1 MDYFLP
7 LFLLSSQVI
16 SPSTSEFSGS
26 PRFISKAKRHT
37 VVTGRNET
45 LECTVRGIGQH
56 TVAWIRADPHSILTL
71 NSLLVTQNSRYA
83 LLRQEAGAFHLLVT
97 NVRKEDNGTYIC
109 QVNTEP
115 PVNQEVDLF
124 VVTPPVFSNT
134 SESER
139 KVLSGVPTF
148 LMCKADGIP
157 KPFITWRR
165 EGGEMIN
172 LQHRGG
178 QPEFQGEVLPL
189 GELSPRDSGD
199 YMCVAKNGH
208 PPAIVKT
215 IKLNVMFGPEV
226 SAVRPEVFARLGF
239 KAKLV
244 CSVDAYPTPQISW
257 YKDGKALLDEAGGR
271 YTLDREVDPML
282 NSKMVTEL
290 EIDNVSHLDWGV
302 YTCKAENRIGD
313 HEAAV
318 VLKEKQERYS
328 KHTRNSKKTTHFP
341 GTTAIRKNQATKR
354 PNRDREHR
362 RRPYHKVDGDETEVG
377 GNEFLAVNQ
386 ENEETNDEYNH
397 YSYFNSS
404 STIVIHSFVWILLV
418 QILLKI

>member
-1 MDYFLP
+1 MKYFLP

-16 SPSTSEFSGS
+16 SPSSSEFSGS
-26 PRFISKAKRHT
+26 PHFVSKDKRHT
-37 VVTGRNET
+37 VVAGRNET
-45 LECTVRGIGQH
+45 LECTVRGINHH
-56 TVAWIRADPHSILTL
+56 TVAWIRADTKAILTL
-71 NSLLVTQNSRYA
+71 NSLLVTQNTRYA

-97 NVRKEDNGTYIC
+97 NVRQEDNGTYIC
-109 QVNTEP
+109 QVNTDP
-115 PVNQEVDLF
+115 PINQEVDLF
-124 VVTPPVFSNT
+124 VVTPPVFTNT

-139 KVLSGVPTF
+139 KVMSGVPTF

-165 EGGEMIN
+165 QGGEMIN

-178 QPEFQGEVLPL
+178 QPEFQGPILPL

-199 YMCVAKNGH
+199 YMCVANNGH

-226 SAVRPEVFARLGF
+226 SAVKPELFARLGF

-244 CSVDAYPTPQISW
+244 CSVDAYPTPHIW
-257 YKDGKALLDEAGGR
+257 WFKDGTALLSGGR
-271 YTLDREVDPML
+271 YTVDNEVDPSH

-290 EIDNVSHLDWGV
+290 EIDDVSHLDWGV
-302 YTCKAENRIGD
+302 YTCKAENMIGN

-318 VLKEKQERYS
+318 VLKEKQE
-328 KHTRNSKKTTHFP
+328 KHFKRLRNSKKTTHP
-341 GTTAIRKNQATKR
+341 NYAGTTAEENLLATKR
-354 PNRDREHR
+354 PGRNNRRQ
-362 RRPYHKVDGDETEVG
+362 HKTDEETEEFA
-377 GNEFLAVNQ
+377 GNEYLASNQ
-386 ENEETNDEYNH
+386 ENEDAGDEYNH

-404 STIVIHSFVWILLV
+404 SSIVNHSFFRICFVQLLLR
-418 QILLKI
+418 IIRL

>member
-1 MDYFLP
+1 MNYFLP
-7 LFLLSSQVI
+7 LFLLFSQVI
-16 SPSTSEFSGS
+16 SPSSSEFSGS
-26 PRFISKAKRHT
+26 PRFISKDKRHT

-45 LECTVRGIGQH
+45 LECTVRGISQH
-56 TVAWIRADPHSILTL
+56 TVAWIRADTKAILTL

-97 NVRKEDNGTYIC
+97 NVRQEDNGTYIC

-115 PVNQEVDLF
+115 PINQEVDLF
-124 VVTPPVFSNT
+124 VVTPPVFTNT

-178 QPEFQGEVLPL
+178 HPEFQGDILPL

-199 YMCVAKNGH
+199 YMCVANNGH

-244 CSVDAYPTPQISW
+244 CSVDAYPTPHIW
-257 YKDGKALLDEAGGR
+257 WFKDGTALISGGR
-271 YTLDREVDPML
+271 YTVDNEVDPTL

-290 EIDNVSHLDWGV
+290 EIDKVSHLDWGV
-302 YTCKAENRIGD
+302 YTCKAENRIGN

-328 KHTRNSKKTTHFP
+328 KHTRNSKKTTHLA
-341 GTTAIRKNQATKR
+341 GTTAIHKFPVTKR
-354 PNRDREHR
+354 PNRDREYR
-362 RRPYHKVDGDETEVG
+362 RRPHHKVDDDETDEVG
-377 GNEFLAVNQ
+377 ENEYLAVNQ
-386 ENEETNDEYNH
+386 DNEEINDEYNH

-404 STIVIHSFVWILLV
+404 STNIIYSFIWICLV
-418 QILLKI
+418 QIALRI